1 MHYHTLPLNI
11 LFLFCAVALPI
22 SAQTDCFTYDDEAKT
37 IVAGINESSLQDI
50 AKEGA
55 LTIPSH
61 VTTIRPNAFAFF
73 RDRSGVLSDLVI
85 EGGNPEF
92 KFKADDGR
100 NALADVN
107 DDVSKIEIK
116 GNAMTVEN
124 IAKMLEGKGSK
135 GALERIDIYSDAFPL
150 DASITSTTI
159 NENTKEVR
167 VVLPAA
173 RVDSSQAIGSASIYG
188 RFELSKELATF
199 CGSALFQNIDDDS
212 NFLFYIPTE
221 IKPVDGEKMV
231 YIQRVKHILPGQGI
245 LIHKV
250 EGTSTTVELPRLSD
264 IPTTSQYE
272 NDKALFKSNMLRGVT
287 APTEIGETETLDSV
301 TYTNMILYEGN
312 FYPTSG
318 GMLGANRAYLRVPS
332 AGVENLSRLSM
343 FIASPD
349 DLDGIRQ
356 AAERAHCTD
365 SWYTLGG
372 LRLNGKQMRHGI
384 YIHDGKKVTW

>member
-11 LFLFCAVALPI
+11 LFFFCAVALPI
-22 SAQTDCFTYDDEAKT
+22 SAQTDCFTYKDEART
-37 IVAGINESSLQDI
+37 IVDGINESSLQDI
-50 AKEGA
+50 AKEKA
-55 LTIPSH
+55 ITIPSH
-61 VTTIRPNAFAFF
+61 VTTIRPNAFALF
-73 RDRSGVLSDLVI
+73 RDRSGVFSDLVI

-92 KFKADDGR
+92 EADDGR

-107 DDVSKIEIK
+107 DKVSRIEIK
-116 GNAMTVEN
+116 GNAMTLEN
-124 IAKMLEGKGSK
+124 IAKMLEGKGSR

-159 NENTKEVR
+159 NENTEGVR
-167 VVLPAA
+167 VVLPAS
-173 RVDSSQAIGSASIYG
+173 RVGSSQTIGSASIYG

-199 CGSALFQNIDDDS
+199 CGSALFQDIDYGS
-212 NFLFYIPTE
+212 NFLFYIPTG
-221 IKPVDGEKMV
+221 ILPVNGEKMV
-231 YIQRVKHILPGQGI
+231 HIQRVWHILPGQGI
-245 LIHKV
+245 LIHRE
-250 EGTSTTVELPRLSD
+250 EGTSTTVELLRLSD
-264 IPTTSQYE
+264 TPTTTRYDD
-272 NDKALFKSNMLRGVT
+272 DKALFGSNMLRGVT
-287 APTEIGETETLDSV
+287 TPTEIGETVTLRGV

-318 GMLGANRAYLRVPS
+318 GMLGANRAYLQVPS
-332 AGVENLSRLSM
+332 AEVENLSRLSM

-356 AAERAHCTD
+356 VAERAHCTD

-384 YIHDGKKVTW
+384 YIHDGKKVAW

>member
-22 SAQTDCFTYDDEAKT
+22 SAQTDCFTYADEAKT
-37 IVAGINESSLQDI
+37 ILAGINESSLQDI
-50 AKEGA
+50 AKERA

-61 VTTIRPNAFAFF
+61 VTTIRSNAFDLF
-73 RDRSGVLSDLVI
+73 RDRSGVFFDLVI

-92 KFKADDGR
+92 KADDGR
-100 NALADVN
+100 NALFDVN

-116 GNAMTVEN
+116 GNAMTLEN
-124 IAKMLEGKGSK
+124 IAKMLEGKGGK
-135 GALERIDIYSDAFPL
+135 GKLERIDIYSDAFPL
-150 DASITSTTI
+150 DASITSPTI
-159 NENTKEVR
+159 NENTKGVR
-167 VVLPAA
+167 VVLPAS
-173 RVDSSQAIGSASIYG
+173 RVDSSQTIGSASIYG

-199 CGSALFQNIDDDS
+199 CGSALFQDIDYGS
-212 NFLFYIPTE
+212 NFLFYIPTK
-221 IKPVDGEKMV
+221 IDSVNGEKMV
-231 YIQRVKHILPGQGI
+231 YIQRVWHILPGQGI

-250 EGTSTTVELPRLSD
+250 EGTSTTVELLRLSD
-264 IPTTSQYE
+264 IPTTTQYDK
-272 NDKALFKSNMLRGVT
+272 DKALFKSNMLRGVT
-287 APTEIGETETLDSV
+287 APTEIGETETLGGV

-318 GMLGANRAYLRVPS
+318 GMLGANRAYLQVPS
-332 AGVENLSRLSM
+332 TQVENLSRLSM

-349 DLDGIRQ
+349 DLDGIRP

-384 YIHDGKKVTW
+384 YIHDGKKVAW

>member
-22 SAQTDCFTYDDEAKT
+22 SAQTDCFTYEDDAKT

-50 AKEGA
+50 AKEKA

-61 VTTIRPNAFAFF
+61 VTTIRPHAFALI
-73 RDRSGVLSDLVI
+73 RNSTISDLVI

-92 KFKADDGR
+92 KADDGR
-100 NALADVN
+100 NALNALSDIN
-107 DDVSKIEIK
+107 DKVSKIEIQ
-116 GNAMTVEN
+116 GNAMTLEN
-124 IAKMLEGKGSK
+124 IAKMLEGKGGTGK
-135 GALERIDIYSDAFPL
+135 LERIDIYADAFPL
-150 DASITSTTI
+150 DASITSPTI
-159 NENTKEVR
+159 NENTEEVR

-199 CGSALFQNIDDDS
+199 CGSALFQDIDDGS

-221 IKPVDGEKMV
+221 IDSVNGEKMV
-231 YIQRVKHILPGQGI
+231 HIQRVWHILPGQGI

-250 EGTSTTVELPRLSD
+250 EDTSTTVELPRLSD
-264 IPTTSQYE
+264 PTTTQYDDDE
-272 NDKALFKSNMLRGVT
+272 TLFGRNMLRGVT

-318 GMLGANRAYLRVPS
+318 GMLGANRAYLQVPS
-332 AGVENLSRLSM
+332 AEVENLSRLSM

-349 DLDGIRQ
+349 DLDGIRP

>member
-22 SAQTDCFTYDDEAKT
+22 SSQTDCFTYADEAKT
-37 IVAGINESSLQDI
+37 IVTGINESCMSYIEDED
-50 AKEGA
+50 KGA

-61 VTTIRPNAFAFF
+61 VTTIRPHAFALSSRVF
-73 RDRSGVLSDLVI
+73 SDLVI
-85 EGGNPEF
+85 DGGNPEF
-92 KFKADDGR
+92 EADDGR

-107 DDVSKIEIK
+107 NALSKIEIK
-116 GNAMTVEN
+116 GNAMTLEN
-124 IAKMLEGKGSK
+124 IAKMLEGKGRK

-150 DASITSTTI
+150 DASITSPTI
-159 NENTKEVR
+159 NENTKGVR
-167 VVLPAA
+167 VVLPAS
-173 RVDSSQAIGSASIYG
+173 RVDSSQTIGCASIYG

-199 CGSALFQNIDDDS
+199 CGSALFQDIDYGS
-212 NFLFYIPTE
+212 NFLFYIPTGIE
-221 IKPVDGEKMV
+221 PVDGEKMV
-231 YIQRVKHILPGQGI
+231 YIQRVRHILPRQGI
-245 LIHKV
+245 LIHKE
-250 EGTSTTVELPRLSD
+250 EGTSTTVELLRLSD
-264 IPTTSQYE
+264 IPTTKQYE
-272 NDKALFKSNMLRGVT
+272 DDEALFKSNMLRGVT

-318 GMLGANRAYLRVPS
+318 GMLGANRAYLQVPS
-332 AGVENLSRLSM
+332 AEVENLSRLSM

-356 AAERAHCTD
+356 VAERAHCTD

-372 LRLNGKQMRHGI
+372 LRLNGKHMRHGI

>member
-22 SAQTDCFTYDDEAKT
+22 SAQTDCFTYDDDART

-50 AKEGA
+50 AKEKA

-61 VTTIRPNAFAFF
+61 VTTIRPHAFALIIN
-73 RDRSGVLSDLVI
+73 RSGVFSDLVI
-85 EGGNPEF
+85 EGGNPE
-92 KFKADDGR
+92 FKADDGR

-107 DDVSKIEIK
+107 NALSKIEIK
-116 GNAMTVEN
+116 GNAMTLEN
-124 IAKMLEGKGSK
+124 IAKMLEGKGGTGK
-135 GALERIDIYSDAFPL
+135 LERIDIYADAFPL
-150 DASITSTTI
+150 DASITSPTI
-159 NENTKEVR
+159 NENTEEVR

-199 CGSALFQNIDDDS
+199 CGSALFQDIDDGS
-212 NFLFYIPTE
+212 NFLFYIPTK
-221 IKPVDGEKMV
+221 IDSVNGEKMV

-250 EGTSTTVELPRLSD
+250 KDTSTTVELLRLSD
-264 IPTTSQYE
+264 IPTTTQYDK
-272 NDKALFKSNMLRGVT
+272 DKALFNSNMLRGVT
-287 APTEIGETETLDSV
+287 TPTEIGETETLRGV

-318 GMLGANRAYLRVPS
+318 GMLGANRAYLQVPS
-332 AGVENLSRLSM
+332 AQVKNLSRLSM

-349 DLDGIRQ
+349 DLDGLRP

>member
-22 SAQTDCFTYDDEAKT
+22 SAQTDCFTYEDEAKT

-50 AKEGA
+50 AKEKA

-73 RDRSGVLSDLVI
+73 RDRSGVFSDLVI

-116 GNAMTVEN
+116 GNAMTLEN
-124 IAKMLEGKGSK
+124 IAKMLEGKGGTGK
-135 GALERIDIYSDAFPL
+135 LERIDIYSDAFPL
-150 DASITSTTI
+150 DASITSPTI
-159 NENTKEVR
+159 DENTKGVR
-167 VVLPAA
+167 VVLPAS
-173 RVDSSQAIGSASIYG
+173 RVDSSQTIGSASIYG

-199 CGSALFQNIDDDS
+199 CGSALFQDIDYGS
-212 NFLFYIPTE
+212 NFLFYIPTKIE
-221 IKPVDGEKMV
+221 PVNGEKMV
-231 YIQRVKHILPGQGI
+231 YIQRVRHILPGQGI

-250 EGTSTTVELPRLSD
+250 EGTSTTVELLRLSD
-264 IPTTSQYE
+264 IPTTKQYE
-272 NDKALFKSNMLRGVT
+272 DDEALFGRNMLRGVT

-318 GMLGANRAYLRVPS
+318 GMLGANRAYLQVPS
-332 AGVENLSRLSM
+332 AEVENLSRLSM

-356 AAERAHCTD
+356 AAERPHCTD
-365 SWYTLGG
+365 SWYTLG
-372 LRLNGKQMRHGI
+372 
-384 YIHDGKKVTW
+384 

>member
-22 SAQTDCFTYDDEAKT
+22 SAQTDCFTYKDEART
-37 IVAGINESSLQDI
+37 IVDGINESSLQDI
-50 AKEGA
+50 AKEKA
-55 LTIPSH
+55 ITIPSH
-61 VTTIRPNAFAFF
+61 VTTICPHAFALI
-73 RDRSGVLSDLVI
+73 RNSTISDLVI

-92 KFKADDGR
+92 EADNDGR
-100 NALADVN
+100 NALSDVN
-107 DDVSKIEIK
+107 DKVSKIEIK
-116 GNAMTVEN
+116 GNAMTLEN
-124 IAKMLEGKGSK
+124 IAKMLEGKGGTGK
-135 GALERIDIYSDAFPL
+135 LERIDIYADAFPL
-150 DASITSTTI
+150 DASITSPTI
-159 NENTKEVR
+159 NENTKGVR
-167 VVLPAA
+167 VVLPAS
-173 RVDSSQAIGSASIYG
+173 RVDSSQTIGSASIYG

-199 CGSALFQNIDDDS
+199 CGSALFQDIDDGS
-212 NFLFYIPTE
+212 NFLFYIPTK
-221 IKPVDGEKMV
+221 IDSVNGEKMV

-250 EGTSTTVELPRLSD
+250 KDTSTTVELLRLSD
-264 IPTTSQYE
+264 IPTTKQYE
-272 NDKALFKSNMLRGVT
+272 DDETLFNSNMLRGVT

-318 GMLGANRAYLRVPS
+318 GMLGANRAYLQVPS
-332 AGVENLSRLSM
+332 AEVENLSRLSM

-356 AAERAHCTD
+356 VAERAHCTD

-384 YIHDGKKVTW
+384 YIHDGKKVAW

>member
-11 LFLFCAVALPI
+11 LFLFCAVALLI
-22 SAQTDCFTYDDEAKT
+22 SAQTDCFTYEDDAKT
-37 IVAGINESSLQDI
+37 IVDGINGSSMSYIEDED
-50 AKEGA
+50 KGA
-55 LTIPSH
+55 LTIPSR
-61 VTTIRPNAFAFF
+61 VTTIRHYAFALIRNSKAF
-73 RDRSGVLSDLVI
+73 SDLVI
-85 EGGNPEF
+85 DGGNPEF
-92 KFKADDGR
+92 EADDGR

-107 DDVSKIEIK
+107 NDVSKIEIK
-116 GNAMTVEN
+116 GNAMTLEN
-124 IAKMLEGKGSK
+124 IAKMLEGKGGTGK
-135 GALERIDIYSDAFPL
+135 LERIDIYSDAFPL

-159 NENTKEVR
+159 NENTEGVR

-173 RVDSSQAIGSASIYG
+173 RVGSSQAIGSASIYG

-199 CGSALFQNIDDDS
+199 CGSALFQDIDDGS
-212 NFLFYIPTE
+212 NFLFYIPTKIE
-221 IKPVDGEKMV
+221 PVNGEKMV

-245 LIHKV
+245 LIHRE

-264 IPTTSQYE
+264 TPTTSQYE
-272 NDKALFKSNMLRGVT
+272 DDEALFNSNMLRGVT
-287 APTEIGETETLDSV
+287 APTEIGETETLGGV

-318 GMLGANRAYLRVPS
+318 GMMGANRAYLRVPS
-332 AGVENLSRLSM
+332 DEVENLSRLSM

-356 AAERAHCTD
+356 VAERAHCTD

-384 YIHDGKKVTW
+384 YIHDGKKVAW

>member
-1 MHYHTLPLNI
+1 MP
-11 LFLFCAVALPI
+11 ASP
-22 SAQTDCFTYDDEAKT
+22 
-37 IVAGINESSLQDI
+37 
-50 AKEGA
+50 
-55 LTIPSH
+55 P
-61 VTTIRPNAFAFF
+61 P
-73 RDRSGVLSDLVI
+73 RS
-85 EGGNPEF
+85 
-92 KFKADDGR
+92 
-100 NALADVN
+100 
-107 DDVSKIEIK
+107 
-116 GNAMTVEN
+116 
-124 IAKMLEGKGSK
+124 
-135 GALERIDIYSDAFPL
+135 
-150 DASITSTTI
+150 
-159 NENTKEVR
+159 ENTEEVR

-199 CGSALFQNIDDDS
+199 CGSALFQDIDDGS
-212 NFLFYIPTE
+212 NFLFYIPTK
-221 IKPVDGEKMV
+221 IDSVNGEKMV

-250 EGTSTTVELPRLSD
+250 KDTSTTVELLRLSD
-264 IPTTSQYE
+264 IPTTTQYDK
-272 NDKALFKSNMLRGVT
+272 DKALFNSNMLRGVT
-287 APTEIGETETLDSV
+287 TPTEIGETETLRGV

-332 AGVENLSRLSM
+332 AEVENLSRLSM

-349 DLDGIRQ
+349 DLDGIRP

>member
-22 SAQTDCFTYDDEAKT
+22 SAQTDCFTYEDDAKT

-50 AKEGA
+50 AKEKA

-61 VTTIRPNAFAFF
+61 VTTIRPHAFALI
-73 RDRSGVLSDLVI
+73 RNSTISDLVI

-92 KFKADDGR
+92 KADDGR
-100 NALADVN
+100 NALNALSDIN
-107 DDVSKIEIK
+107 DKVSKIEIQ
-116 GNAMTVEN
+116 GNAMTLEN
-124 IAKMLEGKGSK
+124 IAKMLEGKGGTGK
-135 GALERIDIYSDAFPL
+135 LERIDIYADAFPL
-150 DASITSTTI
+150 DASITSPTI
-159 NENTKEVR
+159 NENTEEVR

-199 CGSALFQNIDDDS
+199 CGSALFQDIDDGS
-212 NFLFYIPTE
+212 NFLFYIPTK
-221 IKPVDGEKMV
+221 IDSVNGEKMV

-250 EGTSTTVELPRLSD
+250 KDTSTTVELLRLSD
-264 IPTTSQYE
+264 IPTTTQYDK
-272 NDKALFKSNMLRGVT
+272 DKALFNSNMLRGVT
-287 APTEIGETETLDSV
+287 TPTEIGETETLDSV

-332 AGVENLSRLSM
+332 TQVENLSRLSM

-349 DLDGIRQ
+349 GLDGIRQ
-356 AAERAHCTD
+356 VAERAHCTD

>member
-37 IVAGINESSLQDI
+37 IVAGINESSMSYIEDED
-50 AKEGA
+50 KGA

-61 VTTIRPNAFAFF
+61 VTTIRPHAFALI
-73 RDRSGVLSDLVI
+73 RNSTISDLVI

-92 KFKADDGR
+92 EADKGI

-107 DDVSKIEIK
+107 NDVSKIEIK
-116 GNAMTVEN
+116 GNAMTLEN

-135 GALERIDIYSDAFPL
+135 GALERIDIYADAFPL
-150 DASITSTTI
+150 DASITSPAVIKNT
-159 NENTKEVR
+159 ENVR

-173 RVDSSQAIGSASIYG
+173 RVGSSQTIGSASIYG

-199 CGSALFQNIDDDS
+199 CGSALFQHIDDDS
-212 NFLFYIPTE
+212 NFLFYIPTK
-221 IKPVDGEKMV
+221 IDSVNGEKMV

-245 LIHKV
+245 LIHKE

-264 IPTTSQYE
+264 TPTTSQYE
-272 NDKALFKSNMLRGVT
+272 DDEALFGSNMLRGVT
-287 APTEIGETETLDSV
+287 TPTEIGETETLRGV

-332 AGVENLSRLSM
+332 AEVENLSRLSM

-349 DLDGIRQ
+349 GLDGIRQ
-356 AAERAHCTD
+356 VAERAHCTD

>member
-22 SAQTDCFTYDDEAKT
+22 SAQTDCFTYEDEAKT
-37 IVAGINESSLQDI
+37 IVDGINGSSMSYIEDED
-50 AKEGA
+50 KGA
-55 LTIPSH
+55 LTIPSR
-61 VTTIRPNAFAFF
+61 VTTIRHYAFALIRNSKAF
-73 RDRSGVLSDLVI
+73 SDLVI
-85 EGGNPEF
+85 DGGNPEF
-92 KFKADDGR
+92 EAYNGR

-107 DDVSKIEIK
+107 NDVSKIEIK
-116 GNAMTVEN
+116 GNAMTLEN

-150 DASITSTTI
+150 DASITSPTI
-159 NENTKEVR
+159 NENTEGVR

-199 CGSALFQNIDDDS
+199 CGSALFQDIDYGS
-212 NFLFYIPTE
+212 NFLFYIPTKIE
-221 IKPVDGEKMV
+221 PVDGEKMV
-231 YIQRVKHILPGQGI
+231 YIQRVRHILPSQGI

-250 EGTSTTVELPRLSD
+250 EGTSTTVELLRLSD
-264 IPTTSQYE
+264 IPTTTQYDK
-272 NDKALFKSNMLRGVT
+272 DKALFNSNMLRGVT
-287 APTEIGETETLDSV
+287 APTEIGETVTLGGV

-318 GMLGANRAYLRVPS
+318 GMLGANRAYLQVPS
-332 AGVENLSRLSM
+332 AEVENLSRLSM

-349 DLDGIRQ
+349 DLDGIRP

-384 YIHDGKKVTW
+384 YVHDGKKVTW

>member
-11 LFLFCAVALPI
+11 LFFFCAVALPI
-22 SAQTDCFTYDDEAKT
+22 SAQTDCFTYEDEART
-37 IVAGINESSLQDI
+37 IVDGINESSLQDI
-50 AKEGA
+50 AKERA

-61 VTTIRPNAFAFF
+61 VTTIRPNAFVFF
-73 RDRSGVLSDLVI
+73 RDRGGVFSDLVI

-92 KFKADDGR
+92 KADDGR
-100 NALADVN
+100 NARADVN
-107 DDVSKIEIK
+107 NALSRIEIK
-116 GNAMTVEN
+116 GNAMTLEN
-124 IAKMLEGKGSK
+124 IAKMLEGKGGK
-135 GALERIDIYSDAFPL
+135 GKLERIDIYSDAFPL
-150 DASITSTTI
+150 DASITSSSI
-159 NENTKEVR
+159 DENTKGVR

-173 RVDSSQAIGSASIYG
+173 RVDSDQTIGSASIYG

-199 CGSALFQNIDDDS
+199 CGSALFQDVDDGS
-212 NFLFYIPTE
+212 NFLFYIPTK
-221 IKPVDGEKMV
+221 IDSVNGEKMV
-231 YIQRVKHILPGQGI
+231 FIQRVKHILPGQGI

-250 EGTSTTVELPRLSD
+250 EGTSTTVELLRLSD
-264 IPTTSQYE
+264 IPATTQYDDDE
-272 NDKALFKSNMLRGVT
+272 ALFGSNMLRGVT

-318 GMLGANRAYLRVPS
+318 GMLGANRAYLQVPS
-332 AGVENLSRLSM
+332 AKVENLSRLSM

-356 AAERAHCTD
+356 VAERAHCTD

-372 LRLNGKQMRHGI
+372 LQLNGKQMRHGI
-384 YIHDGKKVTW
+384 YIHDGKKVAW

>member
-11 LFLFCAVALPI
+11 LFFFCAVALPL
-22 SAQTDCFTYDDEAKT
+22 SAQTDCFTYEDEART
-37 IVAGINESSLQDI
+37 IVAGINESSMSYIED
-50 AKEGA
+50 EGA

-61 VTTIRPNAFAFF
+61 VTTIRPHAFALIINSS
-73 RDRSGVLSDLVI
+73 RAISDLVI
-85 EGGNPEF
+85 KGGNPEF
-92 KFKADDGR
+92 EADDGR
-100 NALADVN
+100 NALSDVN
-107 DDVSKIEIK
+107 DKVSRIEIQ

-124 IAKMLEGKGSK
+124 IAKMLEGKGRK
-135 GALERIDIYSDAFPL
+135 GALERIDIYADAFPL
-150 DASITSTTI
+150 DASITSPTI
-159 NENTKEVR
+159 DENTERVR
-167 VVLPAA
+167 VVLPAS
-173 RVDSSQAIGSASIYG
+173 RVGSSQAIGSASIYG

-199 CGSALFQNIDDDS
+199 CGSALFQDIDDGS

-221 IKPVDGEKMV
+221 IVPVNGEKMV
-231 YIQRVKHILPGQGI
+231 HIQRVWHILPGQGI
-245 LIHKV
+245 LIHK
-250 EGTSTTVELPRLSD
+250 EGNTSSTVELPRLSD
-264 IPTTSQYE
+264 TPTTTQYGKDE
-272 NDKALFKSNMLRGVT
+272 TLFGSNMLRGVT
-287 APTEIGETETLDSV
+287 APTEIGETETRGSV

-318 GMLGANRAYLRVPS
+318 GMLGANRAYLQVPS
-332 AGVENLSRLSM
+332 AEVENLSRLSM

-384 YIHDGKKVTW
+384 YIHDGKKVAW

>member
-50 AKEGA
+50 AKEKA
-55 LTIPSH
+55 ITIPSH
-61 VTTIRPNAFAFF
+61 VTTICPHAFALI
-73 RDRSGVLSDLVI
+73 RNSTISDLVI

-92 KFKADDGR
+92 KADDGR
-100 NALADVN
+100 NALNALSDIN
-107 DDVSKIEIK
+107 DKVSKIEIK
-116 GNAMTVEN
+116 GNAMTLEN
-124 IAKMLEGKGSK
+124 IAKMLEGKGGK
-135 GALERIDIYSDAFPL
+135 GALERIDIYADAFPL
-150 DASITSTTI
+150 DASITSPTI
-159 NENTKEVR
+159 NENTEEVR

-199 CGSALFQNIDDDS
+199 CGSALFQDIDDGS
-212 NFLFYIPTE
+212 NFLFYIPTK
-221 IKPVDGEKMV
+221 IDSVNGEKMV

-250 EGTSTTVELPRLSD
+250 EDTSTTVELLRLSD
-264 IPTTSQYE
+264 IPTTTQYDK
-272 NDKALFKSNMLRGVT
+272 DKALFKSNMLRGVT
-287 APTEIGETETLDSV
+287 APTEIGETETLGGV

-318 GMLGANRAYLRVPS
+318 GMLGANRAYLQVPS
-332 AGVENLSRLSM
+332 TQVENLSRLSM

-384 YIHDGKKVTW
+384 YIHDGKKVAW

>member
-11 LFLFCAVALPI
+11 LFFFCAVALPI
-22 SAQTDCFTYDDEAKT
+22 SAQTDCFTYEDEAKT
-37 IVAGINESSLQDI
+37 IVDGINGSSMSYIEDED
-50 AKEGA
+50 KGA
-55 LTIPSH
+55 LTIPSR
-61 VTTIRPNAFAFF
+61 VTTIRHYAFALIRNSKAF
-73 RDRSGVLSDLVI
+73 SDLVI
-85 EGGNPEF
+85 DGGNPEF
-92 KFKADDGR
+92 EAYNGR

-107 DDVSKIEIK
+107 NALSKIEIK
-116 GNAMTVEN
+116 GNAMTLEN

-135 GALERIDIYSDAFPL
+135 RALERIDIYSDAFPL

-159 NENTKEVR
+159 NENTEGVR

-173 RVDSSQAIGSASIYG
+173 RVGSSQAIGSASIYG

-199 CGSALFQNIDDDS
+199 CGSALFQDIDDDS

-221 IKPVDGEKMV
+221 IKTVDGEKMV
-231 YIQRVKHILPGQGI
+231 YIQRVWHILPGQGI
-245 LIHKV
+245 LIHKE

-264 IPTTSQYE
+264 TPTTSQYE
-272 NDKALFKSNMLRGVT
+272 DDEALFKSNMLRGVT
-287 APTEIGETETLDSV
+287 APTEIGETKTLDSV

-318 GMLGANRAYLRVPS
+318 GMLGANRAYLQVPS
-332 AGVENLSRLSM
+332 AEVENLSRLSM

-384 YIHDGKKVTW
+384 YVHDGKKVAW

>member
-11 LFLFCAVALPI
+11 LFFFCAVALPL
-22 SAQTDCFTYDDEAKT
+22 SAQTDCFTYEDEART

-50 AKEGA
+50 AKEKA
-55 LTIPSH
+55 ITIPSH
-61 VTTIRPNAFAFF
+61 VTTIRPHAFALIINSS
-73 RDRSGVLSDLVI
+73 RAISDLVI
-85 EGGNPEF
+85 KGGNPEF
-92 KFKADDGR
+92 EADDGR
-100 NALADVN
+100 NALSDVN
-107 DDVSKIEIK
+107 DKVSKIEIQ

-124 IAKMLEGKGSK
+124 IAKMLEGKGRK
-135 GALERIDIYSDAFPL
+135 GALERIDIYADAFPL
-150 DASITSTTI
+150 DANITSPAVI
-159 NENTKEVR
+159 ENTERVR
-167 VVLPAA
+167 VVLPAS
-173 RVDSSQAIGSASIYG
+173 RVGSSQAIGSASIYG

-199 CGSALFQNIDDDS
+199 CGSALFQDIDDGS

-221 IKPVDGEKMV
+221 IVPVNGEKMV

-250 EGTSTTVELPRLSD
+250 KDTSTTVELLRLSD
-264 IPTTSQYE
+264 IPTTTQYDK
-272 NDKALFKSNMLRGVT
+272 DKALFNSNMLRGVT
-287 APTEIGETETLDSV
+287 TPTEIGETETLDSV

-332 AGVENLSRLSM
+332 TQVENLSRLSM

-349 DLDGIRQ
+349 DLDGIRP

-384 YIHDGKKVTW
+384 YVHDGKKVAW